1 MRPKTESKN
10 KNKRSTAEKLPLKS
24 ITSIG
29 AFLVFLLLNTIILLS
44 CTRAQSCGDE
54 ICQNNPEDCMDLGP
68 GIAICFCSEGYTGET
83 CEILL
88 NDPCENQPCLNSGT
102 CTIESGSDFSCEC
115 ASGYMGRDC
124 GIDID
129 ECVTNPCL
137 NDGTCVDGV
146 NGFTCECIDG
156 YSVIF
161 YTEHK
166 NNQ

>member
-1 MRPKTESKN
+1 M
-10 KNKRSTAEKLPLKS
+10 L
-24 ITSIG
+24 
-29 AFLVFLLLNTIILLS
+29 
-44 CTRAQSCGDE
+44 CTR
-54 ICQNNPEDCMDLGP
+54 
-68 GIAICFCSEGYTGET
+68 FH
-83 CEILL
+83 
-88 NDPCENQPCLNSGT
+88 SG
-102 CTIESGSDFSCEC
+102 